1 MDSSM
6 QLDQIKNRR
15 LEIGSGRL
23 FYYDLF
29 NDVNHY
35 LK

>member
-15 LEIGSGRL
+15 PEIGSGRL
-23 FYYDLF
+23 FYYDPF
-29 NDVNHY
+29 GNVNY
-35 LK
+35 

>member
-15 LEIGSGRL
+15 PEIGSGRL
-23 FYYDLF
+23 FYYDPF
-29 NDVNHY
+29 SNVNH
-35 LK
+35 